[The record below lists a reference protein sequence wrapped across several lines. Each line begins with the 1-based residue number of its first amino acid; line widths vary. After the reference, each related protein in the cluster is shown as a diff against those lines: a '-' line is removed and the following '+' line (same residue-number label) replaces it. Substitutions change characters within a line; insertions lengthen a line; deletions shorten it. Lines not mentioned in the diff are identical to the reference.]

1 MLEEHPST
9 MASAVASL
17 VPTTASRFALL
28 QVDSSS
34 DSDSEK
40 TKVPRGAGKSRT
52 ASSTS
57 GKSNAN
63 EKKREKR
70 RKKKEQQ
77 QSEANEL
84 RNLAFKK
91 IPQKTPQGTGGP
103 QQESMPHGIAKDA
116 QEEDWQQW
124 RQRDE
129 QLTSDMYEADLE
141 KALILSKLEFE
152 EQKKENDSG
161 ENVSPQLKR
170 VGKKDKRKN
179 QQGKDKPL
187 TVSLKDFQSEEQHTK
202 KTEEL
207 KSPMLPHD
215 RGFFNKLE
223 DDVTKI
229 VLKEKRKEQNTLT
242 DVSESFS
249 SPDYSTERVLKD
261 GKTELLKL
269 ELEKKDTEIQ
279 NLKRIISQ
287 WEAKFKEVKARNA
300 QVLKMLQE
308 GEMKDKAE
316 ILLQVDE
323 LLTIKNEL
331 TLQVT
336 TLHAALEQERSKVK
350 VLQAELVKYQGGK
363 KGKRSS
369 ESDHG
374 R

>member
-1 MLEEHPST
+1 

-52 ASSTS
+52 TSATS
-57 GKSNAN
+57 GKSNVN

-91 IPQKTPQGTGGP
+91 IPQKTSQGTGGS
-103 QQESMPHGIAKDA
+103 QQESGPHGIAKEA
-116 QEEDWQQW
+116 HGEDWQQW
-124 RQRDE
+124 QQRDE
-129 QLTSDMYEADLE
+129 QLTSDMFEADLE
-141 KALILSKLEFE
+141 KALILSKLQYE

-161 ENVSPQLKR
+161 ENVSPQSKR

-179 QQGKDKPL
+179 LQGKDKPL
-187 TVSLKDFQSEEQHTK
+187 TVSLKDFQSEEQHAK
-202 KTEEL
+202 KTE
-207 KSPMLPHD
+207 
-215 RGFFNKLE
+215 
-223 DDVTKI
+223 
-229 VLKEKRKEQNTLT
+229 
-242 DVSESFS
+242 
-249 SPDYSTERVLKD
+249 ERVLKD
-261 GKTELLKL
+261 GRTELLKL
-269 ELEKKDTEIQ
+269 EIEKKDTEIQ
-279 NLKRIISQ
+279 HLKSIISQ
-287 WEAKFKEVKARNA
+287 WEAKYKEVKARNA

-323 LLTIKNEL
+323 LLTIKHEL

-350 VLQAELVKYQGGK
+350 ILQAELVKYQGGK
-363 KGKRSS
+363 KGKRNS
-369 ESDHG
+369 EPDHG